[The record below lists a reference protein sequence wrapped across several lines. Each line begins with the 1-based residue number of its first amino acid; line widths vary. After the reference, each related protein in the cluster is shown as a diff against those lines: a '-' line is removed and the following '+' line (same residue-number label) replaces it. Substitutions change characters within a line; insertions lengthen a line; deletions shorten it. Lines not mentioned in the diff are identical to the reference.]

1 MRNVTLED
9 VIIVGLFI
17 GVLVFGL
24 YAIEYAFTVTLD
36 Q

>member
-1 MRNVTLED
+1 MRKITLED
-9 VIIVGLFI
+9 VVMVGLFI

-24 YAIEYAFTVTLD
+24 YAIEYAFTVTLE

>member
-1 MRNVTLED
+1 MRNITLKD
-9 VIIVGLFI
+9 VVIVGLFI

-24 YAIEYAFTVTLD
+24 YSIEYAFTVTLD